1 MSPTS
6 YLTAPPRVEVD
17 SHPTAPTSELHL
29 QTTAD
34 LRLTEPMVPLSA
46 NLGFLWTELS
56 LPNAIRAAAAAGF
69 DAVECHTPY
78 AVDRAEVRHALDET
92 GLPLLGINT
101 APGDTPTTGPGLAAL
116 PGHETEARRLIDQ
129 AIDYATSLDCAH
141 IHVMA
146 GKAAGPDAHA
156 TYISNLTYAAE
167 QASTASDSLRILI
180 EPLNARDMPGYFLAD
195 LEQAAAVVAEVTD
208 RVGSTAGSSTA
219 GSSAG
224 TGRAGTGAARN
235 GAAGAIGIMFDCYH
249 VQLTGGDLLHRFETH
264 LPLIGHVQFAGVP
277 HRSEPDTGEVD
288 YTWLL
293 PQLIAAGYQG
303 YAGAEYHPATTTEAG
318 LAWMRPFR

>member
-17 SHPTAPTSELHL
+17 CHPTAPTSEPHL
-29 QTTAD
+29 QPTAD

-56 LPNAIRAAAAAGF
+56 LPDAIRAAAAAGF
-69 DAVECHTPY
+69 DAVECHSPY

-101 APGDTPTTGPGLAAL
+101 APGDTPTTSPGLAAL
-116 PGHETEARRLIDQ
+116 PGHEAEARRLIDQ
-129 AIDYATSLDCAH
+129 AIDYATSLGCAH

-146 GKAAGPDAHA
+146 GKTAGPDAHA
-156 TYISNLTYAAE
+156 TYVSNLTYAAE
-167 QASTASDSLRILI
+167 RATTASDSLRILI
-180 EPLNARDMPGYFLAD
+180 EPLNPRDLPGYFLAD
-195 LEQAAAVVAEVTD
+195 LEQAAAVVSEVTD
-208 RVGSTAGSSTA
+208 RTGSTAGNGTA
-219 GSSAG
+219 A
-224 TGRAGTGAARN
+224 N
-235 GAAGAIGIMFDCYH
+235 GAAGVVGVMFDCYH

-288 YTWLL
+288 YAWLL
-293 PQLIAAGYQG
+293 PQLVAAGYQG
-303 YAGAEYHPATTTEAG
+303 YVGAEYRPATTTEAG